1 MRRFWTVLAA
11 LATLSLTNC
20 GYNAIQTNDEQ
31 VKAGWSEVVNQYQ
44 RRADLVPNLV
54 NSVKGFAQQE
64 KDVLLG
70 VTNARA
76 KVGSIQA
83 TPEVLNDPA
92 AFQKFQAAQGEL
104 SSALSRLLVVT
115 ENYPQL
121 KSDALFRDLMSQL
134 EGTEN
139 RITVARN
146 RYIKAVQDYN
156 VGIRTFPNNLT
167 AMMFGYKEKPNFTVE
182 NEKEIS
188 TAPKVDFNP
197 TPAPREV
204 AASNKTAAMN
214 AARAS
219 LLALLLCWA
228 CAALAL
234 VAVPPLIGRVVDQ
247 TGTLVGRRHRLADAD
262 AEGSRGAQGQPDR
275 GADRADDGRRG
286 HRAIFAA
293 RRGGLEDRP
302 QEDRRR
308 RAARHRQERPPAA
321 HRGRLRPRRRAD
333 RRHRQAHHRRGH
345 HAEIQ
350 GRRFRRRHF
359 RRRRPDDRASS
370 MARSCRSRSRRT
382 GRIHGLVRL
391 IDHVQSVCP
400 HSGVLAS
407 AGCCGACWAACSARP
422 PPAAS

>member
-1 MRRFWTVLAA
+1 M
-11 LATLSLTNC
+11 TNRSSR
-20 GYNAIQTNDEQ
+20 
-31 VKAGWSEVVNQYQ
+31 AGPKCVNQYQ

-121 KSDALFRDLMSQL
+121 KSDALFRDLMAQL

-146 RYIKAVQDYN
+146 RYIKSVQDYN

-167 AMMFGYKEKPNFTVE
+167 AMAVRLQGEAEFLGREREGNFDRAEGRFQSGAGRARRSSRQARRT
-182 NEKEIS
+182 
-188 TAPKVDFNP
+188 
-197 TPAPREV
+197 
-204 AASNKTAAMN
+204 AMN

-228 CAALAL
+228 VSA
-234 VAVPPLIGRVVDQ
+234 
-247 TGTLVGRRHRLADAD
+247 GRRSLPK
-262 AEGSRGAQGQPDR
+262 SRC
-275 GADRADDGRRG
+275 RR
-286 HRAIFAA
+286 
-293 RRGGLEDRP
+293 
-302 QEDRRR
+302 
-308 RAARHRQERPPAA
+308 
-321 HRGRLRPRRRAD
+321 
-333 RRHRQAHHRRGH
+333 
-345 HAEIQ
+345 
-350 GRRFRRRHF
+350 
-359 RRRRPDDRASS
+359 
-370 MARSCRSRSRRT
+370 
-382 GRIHGLVRL
+382 
-391 IDHVQSVCP
+391 
-400 HSGVLAS
+400 
-407 AGCCGACWAACSARP
+407 
-422 PPAAS
+422 